1 MSNDIFKT
9 TFETLLPKAE
19 KKNANVRPN
28 QTEPRTTGVT
38 SKGSTAPLI
47 TCEICW
53 GPHYPA
59 FPVSL
64 LPLLSLTYTP
74 RLVLGLGSSSYM
86 RGLRVKVYVKLCSSP
101 TGIATTQLGMVWKGA
116 RGYGGVGVTPLVVR
130 LLPQQRNK
138 EGIWRVSG
146 INVTP
151 DDVLINIHQ

>member
-1 MSNDIFKT
+1 
-9 TFETLLPKAE
+9 
-19 KKNANVRPN
+19 
-28 QTEPRTTGVT
+28 
-38 SKGSTAPLI
+38 
-47 TCEICW
+47 
-53 GPHYPA
+53 
-59 FPVSL
+59 
-64 LPLLSLTYTP
+64 
-74 RLVLGLGSSSYM
+74 M

-101 TGIATTQLGMVWKGA
+101 TGIATTQLGIVWKGA